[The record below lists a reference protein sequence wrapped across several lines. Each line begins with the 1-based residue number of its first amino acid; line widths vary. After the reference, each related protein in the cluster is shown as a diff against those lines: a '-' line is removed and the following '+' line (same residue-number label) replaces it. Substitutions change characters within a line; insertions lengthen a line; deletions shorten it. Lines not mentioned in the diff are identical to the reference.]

1 MRAATSYFH
10 FSSSSLLTTSS
21 RPQNSKERI
30 MAKPSILK
38 ARYKTLCKKCFQTIF
53 AGETIRVYDDKWYHN
68 KCSHRLER
76 ETNKKKELVQ

>member
-1 MRAATSYFH
+1 
-10 FSSSSLLTTSS
+10 
-21 RPQNSKERI
+21 